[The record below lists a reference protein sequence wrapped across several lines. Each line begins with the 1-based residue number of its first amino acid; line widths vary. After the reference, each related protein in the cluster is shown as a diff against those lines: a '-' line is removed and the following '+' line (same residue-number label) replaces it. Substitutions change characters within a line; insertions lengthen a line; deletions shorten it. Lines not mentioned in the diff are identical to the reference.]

1 MLNIYK
7 SNKIEVITELLAK
20 ELIISPPFLTEKLNV
35 AVPNYFLGK
44 WLWDQITIS
53 NQISALYEFKTISS
67 YTEALLTKIFPA
79 IDMGVWNFD
88 SIKWRIIDSFEE
100 LNSYE
105 ESFPLSNWI
114 NKYLNNKKIIDGDIH
129 NLTKKIANNFIEYLI
144 FRPEMIAN
152 WHRYKL
158 SSRNLFNN
166 LNSNEYWQPILYK
179 LLEKKMPVKPPC
191 LFMIDIINNIKKIHN
206 EENLIPRQIYII
218 SDNNLS
224 RLHVSFYSKLAEFTK
239 VNLYLLSAG
248 DNLWNRINSIEGEVD
263 FSSIESKLNLNSSNI
278 EKIFGKFGA
287 NYQKLIEET
296 SNIENIKI
304 INNSIYIDPTFSFKS
319 KKDIPLINQIQKRLI
334 DNSQDDFKINEKD
347 ESIIFREHFN
357 QLSQLDYVRNKVIEI
372 LETCDDVK
380 FSDIAIVSPQTSLI
394 KPYLRYIFNNE
405 LINGQKLPYLFLE
418 ENYKDSLNVY
428 NFLLDIIEL
437 ANEKI
442 TLEKIEYFL
451 SKKVNQN
458 IFDFDIAEKNEI
470 ILILNEVGFHW
481 GLDTNERLGEEKN
494 TLEWCINRITL
505 GLVYDEEFSLNN
517 SNLKSFTPKNSSLD
531 LNKWVKILVQIK
543 QYINL
548 LRGSYNYSD
557 WVKKIKFILNKIRN
571 LNENF
576 NENFNLDICEINRI
590 LDNYVISSIS
600 DQVIVLNVFREILI
614 TCINKLNYR
623 NQSYINK
630 ILVSDI
636 EKVRLIPRKI
646 IFLINM
652 NSIYYPRL
660 SSNENINLL
669 TKKYLLGDPS
679 SFDREKYFF
688 LELLISCR
696 KQLIVSWVNNDKD
709 NKILDI
715 SFPIKELINYLESF
729 LTVKQR
735 KSIIKYFDYEKEEV
749 VNPHNSNFLKSQYSL
764 LNKID
769 WEEEFYDSK
778 DFKLSELIYWFKTPQ
793 LYWLNK
799 KNISPKGI
807 FNHHPD
813 EEYVSNLQKF
823 QLVTKVIQKLEI
835 DNYDIIDE
843 LKNLNINEQFLEN
856 GIIAPRNS
864 IFTKE
869 KEIQNLLG
877 SLAENLSKDKNIDRV
892 YVKSNSNK
900 EEYFISDNV
909 VIELIHSKLS
919 LKSLSEAWI
928 KLLFISSL
936 EKKITKTK
944 VIFRKENQYKS
955 EILQTPGQLQ
965 SKKILEEYINIF
977 KNYSDKCLPLPP
989 ESTYKYVEAKMQ
1001 LKNAKKAFSD
1011 KWIGNKTFTKGER
1024 DNNVIQMCF
1033 GNKKEGD
1040 FFFGNDKFDDLSF
1053 RLYAPLFEAL
1063 KNK

>member
-20 ELIISPPFLTEKLNV
+20 ELIISPPFLTEKLDV

-67 YTEALLTKIFPA
+67 YTEALLTKIFPT

-88 SIKWRIIDSFEE
+88 SIKWGIIDSFEE
-100 LNSYE
+100 LNSYK
-105 ESFPLSNWI
+105 ESLPLSNWI

-152 WHRYKL
+152 WHRYEL

-179 LLEKKMPVKPPC
+179 LLEKKMTEKPSC

-248 DNLWNRINSIEGEVD
+248 DNLWNRINSLEGEVD
-263 FSSIESKLNLNSSNI
+263 FSSIESKFNLNSSNI

-304 INNSIYIDPTFSFKS
+304 NNNSIYIDPTFSFTS
-319 KKDIPLINQIQKRLI
+319 EKDIPLINQIQKRLI
-334 DNSQDDFKINEKD
+334 DNSQDDFMINEKD

-357 QLSQLDYVRNKVIEI
+357 QLSQLEYVRNKVIEI

-380 FSDIAIVSPQTSLI
+380 YSDIAIVSPQTSLI

-418 ENYKDSLNVY
+418 ENYEDSSNVY

-531 LNKWVKILVQIK
+531 LNKWVKILVQLK

-548 LRGSYNYSD
+548 LRGSFNYSD
-557 WVKKIKFILNKIRN
+557 WVKKIKFILKKIR
-571 LNENF
+571 NF
-576 NENFNLDICEINRI
+576 NENFNLDIYEINRI
-590 LDNYVISSIS
+590 LDNYLISSTS

-729 LTVKQR
+729 LSVKQR

-749 VNPHNSNFLKSQYSL
+749 DNPNNSNFLKSQYSL

-769 WEEEFYDSK
+769 WEEKFYDSK
-778 DFKLSELIYWFKTPQ
+778 DFKLSELIYWFKAPQ

-823 QLVTKVIQKLEI
+823 KLVTKVIQKLEI

-877 SLAENLSKDKNIDRV
+877 SLAENLSKDKNINRV

-1001 LKNAKKAFSD
+1001 LKNEKKAFSD

-1024 DNNVIQMCF
+1024 DNSVIQMCF

-1053 RLYAPLFEAL
+1053 RLYGPLFEAL

>member
-1 MLNIYK
+1 LLNIYK
-7 SNKIEVITELLAK
+7 SNRIEVITELLAK
-20 ELIISPPFLTEKLNV
+20 ELIISPPFITEKLDV

-44 WLWDQITIS
+44 WLWDQITIR
-53 NQISALYEFKTISS
+53 NQISALYEFKTISN
-67 YTEALLTKIFPA
+67 YTEVLLKNIFPA
-79 IDMGVWNFD
+79 IDMGLWNFD
-88 SIKWRIIDSFEE
+88 SIKWGIIDSFEE
-100 LNSYE
+100 LNSYK
-105 ESFPLSNWI
+105 ESIPLSNWI

-129 NLTKKIANNFIEYLI
+129 NLTKKISNNFIEYLI

-152 WHRYKL
+152 WHRHEL
-158 SSRNLFNN
+158 NSRNLFNN
-166 LNSNEYWQPILYK
+166 LNTNEYWQPILYK
-179 LLEKKMPVKPPC
+179 LLEKRISERPPC
-191 LFMIDIINNIKKIHN
+191 LYMIDVINNIKKIGN
-206 EENLIPRQIYII
+206 KKNIIPRQIYII

-248 DNLWNRINSIEGEVD
+248 DNLWNRINSLEGEVD
-263 FSSIESKLNLNSSNI
+263 FNSIESKFNLNNSNI

-304 INNSIYIDPTFSFKS
+304 NNNSIYIDPTFSFTS
-319 KKDIPLINQIQKRLI
+319 EKDIPLINQIQKRLI
-334 DNSQDDFKINEKD
+334 DNSQDDFMINEKD
-347 ESIIFREHFN
+347 DSIIFREHFN
-357 QLSQLDYVRNKVIEI
+357 QLSQLEYVRNKVIEI

-380 FSDIAIVSPQTSLI
+380 YSDIAIVSPQTSLI

-418 ENYKDSLNVY
+418 ENYEDSSNVY

-531 LNKWVKILVQIK
+531 LNKWVKILVQLK

-548 LRGSYNYSD
+548 LRGSFNYSD
-557 WVKKIKFILNKIRN
+557 WVKRIKFILNKIRN
-571 LNENF
+571 F
-576 NENFNLDICEINRI
+576 NENFNSDIYEINRI
-590 LDNYVISSIS
+590 LDNYLISSTS
-600 DQVIVLNVFREILI
+600 DQVIMLNVFREILI

-709 NKILDI
+709 NQILDI

-749 VNPHNSNFLKSQYSL
+749 VNPNNSNFLKSQYSL

-769 WEEEFYDSK
+769 WEEKFYDSK
-778 DFKLSELIYWFKTPQ
+778 DFKLSELIYWFKAPQ

-823 QLVTKVIQKLEI
+823 KLVTKVIQKLEI

-877 SLAENLSKDKNIDRV
+877 SLAENLSKDKNIKRV
-892 YVKSNSNK
+892 YIKSNSNK

-1001 LKNAKKAFSD
+1001 LKNEKKAFSD

-1024 DNNVIQMCF
+1024 DNSVIQMCF

-1053 RLYAPLFEAL
+1053 RLYGPLFEAL

>member
-20 ELIISPPFLTEKLNV
+20 ELIINPPFITEKLDV

-67 YTEALLTKIFPA
+67 YTEALLKKIFPA

-88 SIKWRIIDSFEE
+88 SIKWGIIDSFEE
-100 LNSYE
+100 LNSYK
-105 ESFPLSNWI
+105 ESLPLSNWI

-152 WHRYKL
+152 WHRYEL

-179 LLEKKMPVKPPC
+179 LLEKKMTEKPSC
-191 LFMIDIINNIKKIHN
+191 LFMMDIINNIKKIHN
-206 EENLIPRQIYII
+206 EENLIPKQIYII

-224 RLHVSFYSKLAEFTK
+224 RLHVRFYSKLAEFTK

-248 DNLWNRINSIEGEVD
+248 DNLWNRINSFEGEVD
-263 FSSIESKLNLNSSNI
+263 FSSIESKFNLNNSNI
-278 EKIFGKFGA
+278 ENIFGKFGA
-287 NYQKLIEET
+287 NYQKLIEES

-304 INNSIYIDPTFSFKS
+304 NNNSIYIDPTFSFTS
-319 KKDIPLINQIQKRLI
+319 EKDIPLINQIQKRLI
-334 DNSQDDFKINEKD
+334 DNSQNDFMINEKD

-357 QLSQLDYVRNKVIEI
+357 QLSQLEYVRNKVIEI
-372 LETCDDVK
+372 LETCDDIK
-380 FSDIAIVSPQTSLI
+380 YSDIAIVSPQTSLI

-418 ENYKDSLNVY
+418 ENYEDSSNVY

-437 ANEKI
+437 ANKKI

-458 IFDFDIAEKNEI
+458 IFDFDVAEKNEI

-505 GLVYDEEFSLNN
+505 GLVYDKEFSLNN

-531 LNKWVKILVQIK
+531 LNKWVRILVQLK

-548 LRGSYNYSD
+548 LRGSFNYSD
-557 WVKKIKFILNKIRN
+557 WVKKIKFILNKIRK
-571 LNENF
+571 F
-576 NENFNLDICEINRI
+576 NENFNLDIYEINRI
-590 LDNYVISSIS
+590 LDNYLISSTS

-652 NSIYYPRL
+652 NSLYYPRL

-669 TKKYLLGDPS
+669 TRKYLLGDPS

-709 NKILDI
+709 NQILDI

-749 VNPHNSNFLKSQYSL
+749 VNPNNSNFLKSQYSL

-769 WEEEFYDSK
+769 WEEKFYDSK
-778 DFKLSELIYWFKTPQ
+778 DFKLSELIYWFKAPQ

-823 QLVTKVIQKLEI
+823 KLVTKVIQKLEI

-877 SLAENLSKDKNIDRV
+877 SLVENLSNDKNIKRV

-936 EKKITKTK
+936 EKRITKTK

-989 ESTYKYVEAKMQ
+989 ESTYKYVEAKKL
-1001 LKNAKKAFSD
+1001 LKNEKKAFSD

-1024 DNNVIQMCF
+1024 DNSVIQMCF

-1053 RLYAPLFEAL
+1053 RLYGPLFEAL

>member
-20 ELIISPPFLTEKLNV
+20 ELIISPPFITEKLDV

-88 SIKWRIIDSFEE
+88 SIKWGIIDSFEE
-100 LNSYE
+100 LNSYK
-105 ESFPLSNWI
+105 ESLPLSNWI
-114 NKYLNNKKIIDGDIH
+114 NKYLNNKKLIDGDIH
-129 NLTKKIANNFIEYLI
+129 NLSKKIANNFIEYLI

-152 WHRYKL
+152 WHRYEL

-179 LLEKKMPVKPPC
+179 LLEKKMTEKPSC
-191 LFMIDIINNIKKIHN
+191 LFMMDIINNIKKIHN
-206 EENLIPRQIYII
+206 EENLIPKQIYII

-224 RLHVSFYSKLAEFTK
+224 RLHVRFYSKLAEFTK

-248 DNLWNRINSIEGEVD
+248 DNLWNRINSLEGEVD
-263 FSSIESKLNLNSSNI
+263 FSSIESKFNLNSSNI

-304 INNSIYIDPTFSFKS
+304 NNNSIYIDPTFSFTS
-319 KKDIPLINQIQKRLI
+319 EKDIPLINQIQKRLI
-334 DNSQDDFKINEKD
+334 DNSQDDFMINEKD

-357 QLSQLDYVRNKVIEI
+357 QLSQLEYVRNKVIEI
-372 LETCDDVK
+372 LETCDDIK
-380 FSDIAIVSPQTSLI
+380 YSDIAIVSPQTSLI

-418 ENYKDSLNVY
+418 ENYEDSSNVY

-531 LNKWVKILVQIK
+531 LNKWVKILVQLK

-548 LRGSYNYSD
+548 LRGSFNYSD
-557 WVKKIKFILNKIRN
+557 WVKKIKFILKKIR
-571 LNENF
+571 NF
-576 NENFNLDICEINRI
+576 NENFNLDIYEINRI
-590 LDNYVISSIS
+590 LDNYLISSTS

-729 LTVKQR
+729 LSVKQR

-749 VNPHNSNFLKSQYSL
+749 DNPNNSNFLKSQYSL

-769 WEEEFYDSK
+769 WEEKIYKCK
-778 DFKLSELIYWFKTPQ
+778 DFKLSELIYWFKAPQ

-823 QLVTKVIQKLEI
+823 KLVTKVIQKLEI

-877 SLAENLSKDKNIDRV
+877 SLVENLSNDKNIKRV

-936 EKKITKTK
+936 EKRITKTK

-989 ESTYKYVEAKMQ
+989 ESTYKYVEAKKL
-1001 LKNAKKAFSD
+1001 LKNEKKAFSD

-1024 DNNVIQMCF
+1024 DNSVIQMCF

-1053 RLYAPLFEAL
+1053 RLYGPLFEAL

>member
-20 ELIISPPFLTEKLNV
+20 ELIINPPFITEKLDV

-67 YTEALLTKIFPA
+67 YTEALLTKIFPT

-88 SIKWRIIDSFEE
+88 SIKWGIIDSFEE
-100 LNSYE
+100 LNSYK
-105 ESFPLSNWI
+105 ESLPLSNWI

-152 WHRYKL
+152 WHRYEL

-179 LLEKKMPVKPPC
+179 LLEKKMTEKPSC
-191 LFMIDIINNIKKIHN
+191 LFMMDIINNIKKIHN
-206 EENLIPRQIYII
+206 EENLIPKQIYII

-224 RLHVSFYSKLAEFTK
+224 RLHVRFYSKLAEFTK

-248 DNLWNRINSIEGEVD
+248 DNLWNRINSFEGEVD
-263 FSSIESKLNLNSSNI
+263 FSSIESKFNLNNSNI
-278 EKIFGKFGA
+278 ENIFGKFGA
-287 NYQKLIEET
+287 NYQKLIEES

-304 INNSIYIDPTFSFKS
+304 NNNSIYIDPTFSFTS
-319 KKDIPLINQIQKRLI
+319 EKDIPLINQIQKRLI
-334 DNSQDDFKINEKD
+334 DNSQDDFMINEKD

-357 QLSQLDYVRNKVIEI
+357 QLSQLEYVRNKVIEI
-372 LETCDDVK
+372 LEACDDVK
-380 FSDIAIVSPQTSLI
+380 YSDIAIVSPQTSLI

-418 ENYKDSLNVY
+418 ENNEDSSNIF

-458 IFDFDIAEKNEI
+458 IFDFDIDEKNEI

-531 LNKWVKILVQIK
+531 LNKWVRILVQLK

-548 LRGSYNYSD
+548 LRGSFNYSD
-557 WVKKIKFILNKIRN
+557 WVKKIKFILNKIRK
-571 LNENF
+571 F
-576 NENFNLDICEINRI
+576 NENFNLDIYEINRI
-590 LDNYVISSIS
+590 LDNYLISSTS

-652 NSIYYPRL
+652 NSLYYPRL

-669 TKKYLLGDPS
+669 TRKYLLGDPS

-709 NKILDI
+709 NQILDI
-715 SFPIKELINYLESF
+715 SFPIKERINYLESF
-729 LTVKQR
+729 LSVKQR

-749 VNPHNSNFLKSQYSL
+749 VNPNNSNFLKSQYSL

-769 WEEEFYDSK
+769 WEEKFYDSK
-778 DFKLSELIYWFKTPQ
+778 DFKLSQLIYWFKAPQ

-823 QLVTKVIQKLEI
+823 KLVTKVIQKLEI
-835 DNYDIIDE
+835 DNYDIIDQ
-843 LKNLNINEQFLEN
+843 LKNLDINEQFLEN

-877 SLAENLSKDKNIDRV
+877 SLVENLSNDKNIKRV

-936 EKKITKTK
+936 EKRITKTK

-989 ESTYKYVEAKMQ
+989 ESTYKYVEAKKL
-1001 LKNAKKAFSD
+1001 LKNEKKAFSD

-1024 DNNVIQMCF
+1024 DYSVIQMCF
-1033 GNKKEGD
+1033 GNKKEAD

-1053 RLYAPLFEAL
+1053 RLYGPLFEAL

>member
-20 ELIISPPFLTEKLNV
+20 ELIISPPFLTEKLDV

-88 SIKWRIIDSFEE
+88 SIKWGIIDSFEE
-100 LNSYE
+100 LNSYK
-105 ESFPLSNWI
+105 ESLPLSNWI

-152 WHRYKL
+152 WHRYEL

-179 LLEKKMPVKPPC
+179 LLEKKMTEKPSC
-191 LFMIDIINNIKKIHN
+191 LFMMDIINNIKKIHN
-206 EENLIPRQIYII
+206 EENLIPKQIYII

-224 RLHVSFYSKLAEFTK
+224 RLHVRFYSKLAEFTK

-248 DNLWNRINSIEGEVD
+248 DNLWNRINSFEGEVD
-263 FSSIESKLNLNSSNI
+263 FSSIESKFNLNNSNI
-278 EKIFGKFGA
+278 ENIFGKFGA
-287 NYQKLIEET
+287 NYQKLIEES

-304 INNSIYIDPTFSFKS
+304 NNNSIYIDPTFSFTS
-319 KKDIPLINQIQKRLI
+319 EKDIPLINQIQKRLI
-334 DNSQDDFKINEKD
+334 DNSQNDFMINEKD

-357 QLSQLDYVRNKVIEI
+357 QLSQLEYVRNKVIEI
-372 LETCDDVK
+372 LETCDDIK
-380 FSDIAIVSPQTSLI
+380 YSDIAIVSPQTSLI

-418 ENYKDSLNVY
+418 ENYEDSSNVY

-458 IFDFDIAEKNEI
+458 IFDFDVAEKNEI

-505 GLVYDEEFSLNN
+505 GLVYDKEFSLNN

-531 LNKWVKILVQIK
+531 LNKWVKILVQLK

-548 LRGSYNYSD
+548 LRGSFNYSD
-557 WVKKIKFILNKIRN
+557 WVKKIKFILNKIRK
-571 LNENF
+571 F
-576 NENFNLDICEINRI
+576 NENFNLDIYEINRI
-590 LDNYVISSIS
+590 LDNYLISSTS

-652 NSIYYPRL
+652 NSLYYPRL

-669 TKKYLLGDPS
+669 TRKYLLGDPS

-709 NKILDI
+709 NQILDI

-749 VNPHNSNFLKSQYSL
+749 VNPNNSNFLKSQYSL

-769 WEEEFYDSK
+769 WEEKFYDSK
-778 DFKLSELIYWFKTPQ
+778 DFKLSELIYWFKAPQ

-823 QLVTKVIQKLEI
+823 KLVTKVIQKLEI
-835 DNYDIIDE
+835 DNYDIIDQ
-843 LKNLNINEQFLEN
+843 LKNLDINEQFLEN

-877 SLAENLSKDKNIDRV
+877 SLVENLSNDKNIKRV

-936 EKKITKTK
+936 EKRITKTK

-989 ESTYKYVEAKMQ
+989 ESTYKYVEAKKL
-1001 LKNAKKAFSD
+1001 LKNEKKAFSD

-1024 DNNVIQMCF
+1024 DNSVIQMCF

-1053 RLYAPLFEAL
+1053 RLYGPLFEAL

>member
-20 ELIISPPFLTEKLNV
+20 ELIISPPFITEKLDV

-88 SIKWRIIDSFEE
+88 SIKWGIIDSFEE
-100 LNSYE
+100 LNSYK
-105 ESFPLSNWI
+105 ESLPLSNWI

-152 WHRYKL
+152 WHRYEL

-179 LLEKKMPVKPPC
+179 LLEKKMTEKPSC

-248 DNLWNRINSIEGEVD
+248 DNLWNRINSLEGEVD
-263 FSSIESKLNLNSSNI
+263 FSSIESKFNLNSSNI

-304 INNSIYIDPTFSFKS
+304 NNNSIYIDPTFSFTS
-319 KKDIPLINQIQKRLI
+319 EKDIPLINQIQKKLI
-334 DNSQDDFKINEKD
+334 DNSQDDFMINEKD

-357 QLSQLDYVRNKVIEI
+357 QLSQLEYVRNKVIEI
-372 LETCDDVK
+372 LEACDDVK
-380 FSDIAIVSPQTSLI
+380 YSDIAIVSPQTSLI

-418 ENYKDSLNVY
+418 ENYEDSSNVY

-458 IFDFDIAEKNEI
+458 IFDFDIDEKNEI

-531 LNKWVKILVQIK
+531 LNKWVKILVQLK

-548 LRGSYNYSD
+548 LRGSFNYSD
-557 WVKKIKFILNKIRN
+557 WVKKIKFILKKIR
-571 LNENF
+571 NF
-576 NENFNLDICEINRI
+576 NENFNLDIYEINRI
-590 LDNYVISSIS
+590 LDNYLISSTS

-729 LTVKQR
+729 LSVKQR

-749 VNPHNSNFLKSQYSL
+749 DNPNNSNFLKSQYSL

-769 WEEEFYDSK
+769 WEEKFYDSK
-778 DFKLSELIYWFKTPQ
+778 DFKLSELIYWFKAPQ

-823 QLVTKVIQKLEI
+823 KLVTKVIQKLEI

-877 SLAENLSKDKNIDRV
+877 SLAENLSKDKNIKRV

-936 EKKITKTK
+936 EKRITKTK

-1001 LKNAKKAFSD
+1001 LKNEKKAFSD

-1024 DNNVIQMCF
+1024 DNSVIQMCF

-1053 RLYAPLFEAL
+1053 RLYGPLFEAL

>member
-20 ELIISPPFLTEKLNV
+20 ELIISPPFITEKLDV

-88 SIKWRIIDSFEE
+88 SIKWGIIDSFEE
-100 LNSYE
+100 LNSYK
-105 ESFPLSNWI
+105 ESLPLSNWI
-114 NKYLNNKKIIDGDIH
+114 NKYLNNKKLIDGDIH

-152 WHRYKL
+152 WHRYEL

-179 LLEKKMPVKPPC
+179 LLEKKMTEKPSC
-191 LFMIDIINNIKKIHN
+191 LFMMDIINNIKKIHN
-206 EENLIPRQIYII
+206 EENLIPKQIYII

-224 RLHVSFYSKLAEFTK
+224 RLHVRFYSKLAEFTK

-248 DNLWNRINSIEGEVD
+248 DNLWNRINSLEGEVD
-263 FSSIESKLNLNSSNI
+263 FSSIESKFNLNSSNI

-304 INNSIYIDPTFSFKS
+304 INNSIYIDPTFSFTS

-334 DNSQDDFKINEKD
+334 DNNQDDFIIDEKD

-357 QLSQLDYVRNKVIEI
+357 QLSQLEYVRNKVIEI
-372 LETCDDVK
+372 LETCDDIK
-380 FSDIAIVSPQTSLI
+380 YSDIAIVSPQTSLI

-418 ENYKDSLNVY
+418 ENYEDSSNVY

-437 ANEKI
+437 ANKKI

-458 IFDFDIAEKNEI
+458 IFDFDVAEKNEI

-505 GLVYDEEFSLNN
+505 GLVYDKEFSLNN

-531 LNKWVKILVQIK
+531 LNKWVKILVQLK

-548 LRGSYNYSD
+548 LRGSFNYSD
-557 WVKKIKFILNKIRN
+557 WVKKIKFILNKIRK
-571 LNENF
+571 F
-576 NENFNLDICEINRI
+576 NENFNLDIYEINRI
-590 LDNYVISSIS
+590 LDNYLISSTS

-652 NSIYYPRL
+652 NSLYYPRL

-669 TKKYLLGDPS
+669 TRKYLLGDPS

-749 VNPHNSNFLKSQYSL
+749 VNPNNSNFLKSQYSL

-769 WEEEFYDSK
+769 WEEKFYDSK
-778 DFKLSELIYWFKTPQ
+778 DFKLSELIYWFKAPQ

-823 QLVTKVIQKLEI
+823 KLVTKVIQKLEI

-877 SLAENLSKDKNIDRV
+877 SLVENLSNDKNIKRV

-936 EKKITKTK
+936 EKRITKTK

-989 ESTYKYVEAKMQ
+989 ESTYKYVEAKKL
-1001 LKNAKKAFSD
+1001 LKNEKKAFSD

-1024 DNNVIQMCF
+1024 DNSVIQMCF

-1053 RLYAPLFEAL
+1053 RLYGPLFEAL

>member
-20 ELIISPPFLTEKLNV
+20 ELIISPPFITEKLDV

-88 SIKWRIIDSFEE
+88 SIKWGIIDSFEE
-100 LNSYE
+100 LNSYK
-105 ESFPLSNWI
+105 ESLPLSNWI

-152 WHRYKL
+152 WHRYEL

-179 LLEKKMPVKPPC
+179 LLEKKMTEKPSC
-191 LFMIDIINNIKKIHN
+191 LFMMDIINNIKKIHN
-206 EENLIPRQIYII
+206 EENLIPKQIYII

-224 RLHVSFYSKLAEFTK
+224 RLHVRFYSKLAEFTK

-248 DNLWNRINSIEGEVD
+248 DNLWNRINSFEGEVD
-263 FSSIESKLNLNSSNI
+263 FSSIESKFNLNNSNI
-278 EKIFGKFGA
+278 ENIFGKFGA
-287 NYQKLIEET
+287 NYQKLIEES

-304 INNSIYIDPTFSFKS
+304 NNNSIYIDPTFSFTS
-319 KKDIPLINQIQKRLI
+319 EKDIPLINQIQKRLI
-334 DNSQDDFKINEKD
+334 DNSQNDFMINEKD

-357 QLSQLDYVRNKVIEI
+357 QLSQLEYVRNKVIEI
-372 LETCDDVK
+372 LETCDDIK
-380 FSDIAIVSPQTSLI
+380 YSDIAIVSPQTSLI

-418 ENYKDSLNVY
+418 ENYEDSSNVY

-437 ANEKI
+437 ANKKI

-458 IFDFDIAEKNEI
+458 IFDFDVAEKNEI

-505 GLVYDEEFSLNN
+505 GLVYDKEFSLNN

-531 LNKWVKILVQIK
+531 LNKWVRILVQLK

-548 LRGSYNYSD
+548 LRGSFNYSD
-557 WVKKIKFILNKIRN
+557 WVKKIKFILNKIRK
-571 LNENF
+571 F
-576 NENFNLDICEINRI
+576 NENFNLDIYEINRI
-590 LDNYVISSIS
+590 LDNYLISSTS

-652 NSIYYPRL
+652 NSLYYPRL

-669 TKKYLLGDPS
+669 TRKYLLGDPS

-709 NKILDI
+709 NQILDI
-715 SFPIKELINYLESF
+715 SFPIKELINYLERF
-729 LTVKQR
+729 LSVKQR

-749 VNPHNSNFLKSQYSL
+749 VNPNNSNFLKSQYSL

-769 WEEEFYDSK
+769 WEEKFYDSK
-778 DFKLSELIYWFKTPQ
+778 DFKLSELIYWFKAPQ

-823 QLVTKVIQKLEI
+823 KLVTKVIQKLEI
-835 DNYDIIDE
+835 DNYDIIDQ
-843 LKNLNINEQFLEN
+843 LKNLDINEQFLEN

-877 SLAENLSKDKNIDRV
+877 SLVENLSNDKNIKRV

-936 EKKITKTK
+936 EKRITKTK

-989 ESTYKYVEAKMQ
+989 ESTYKYVEAKKL
-1001 LKNAKKAFSD
+1001 LKNEKKAFSD

-1024 DNNVIQMCF
+1024 DNSVIQMCF

-1053 RLYAPLFEAL
+1053 RLYGPLFEAL

>member
-20 ELIISPPFLTEKLNV
+20 ELIISPPFLTEKLDV

-88 SIKWRIIDSFEE
+88 SIKWGIIDSFEE
-100 LNSYE
+100 LNSYK
-105 ESFPLSNWI
+105 ESLPLSNWI

-152 WHRYKL
+152 WHRYEL

-179 LLEKKMPVKPPC
+179 LLEKKMTEKPSC

-248 DNLWNRINSIEGEVD
+248 DNLWNRINSLEGEVD
-263 FSSIESKLNLNSSNI
+263 FSSIESKFNLNSSNI

-304 INNSIYIDPTFSFKS
+304 NNNSIYIDPTFSFTS
-319 KKDIPLINQIQKRLI
+319 EKDIPLINQIQKRLI
-334 DNSQDDFKINEKD
+334 DNSQNDFMINEKD

-357 QLSQLDYVRNKVIEI
+357 QLSQLEYVRNKVIEI
-372 LETCDDVK
+372 LETCDDIK
-380 FSDIAIVSPQTSLI
+380 YSDIAIVSPQTSLI

-418 ENYKDSLNVY
+418 ENYEDSSNVY

-505 GLVYDEEFSLNN
+505 GLVYDKEFSLNN

-531 LNKWVKILVQIK
+531 LNKWVRILVQLK

-548 LRGSYNYSD
+548 LRGSFNYSD
-557 WVKKIKFILNKIRN
+557 WVKKIKFILNKIRK
-571 LNENF
+571 F
-576 NENFNLDICEINRI
+576 NENFNLDIYEINRI
-590 LDNYVISSIS
+590 LDNYLISSTS

-652 NSIYYPRL
+652 NSLYYPRL

-669 TKKYLLGDPS
+669 TRKYLLGDPS

-709 NKILDI
+709 NQILDI

-749 VNPHNSNFLKSQYSL
+749 VNPNNSNFLKSQYSL

-769 WEEEFYDSK
+769 WEEKFYDSK
-778 DFKLSELIYWFKTPQ
+778 DFKLSELIYWFKAPQ

-823 QLVTKVIQKLEI
+823 KLVTKVIQKLEI
-835 DNYDIIDE
+835 DNYDIIDQ
-843 LKNLNINEQFLEN
+843 LKNLDINEQFLEN

-877 SLAENLSKDKNIDRV
+877 SLVENLSNDKNIKRV

-936 EKKITKTK
+936 EKRITKTK

-989 ESTYKYVEAKMQ
+989 ESTYKYVEAKKL
-1001 LKNAKKAFSD
+1001 LKNEKKAFSD

-1024 DNNVIQMCF
+1024 DNSVIQMCF

-1053 RLYAPLFEAL
+1053 RLYGPLFEAL

>member
-20 ELIISPPFLTEKLNV
+20 ELIINPPCITEKLDV

-88 SIKWRIIDSFEE
+88 SIKWGIIDSFEE
-100 LNSYE
+100 LNSYK
-105 ESFPLSNWI
+105 ESLPLSNWI

-152 WHRYKL
+152 WHRYEL

-179 LLEKKMPVKPPC
+179 LLEKKMTEKPSC
-191 LFMIDIINNIKKIHN
+191 LFMMDIINNIKKIHN
-206 EENLIPRQIYII
+206 EENLIPKQIYII

-224 RLHVSFYSKLAEFTK
+224 RLHVRFYSKLAEFTK

-248 DNLWNRINSIEGEVD
+248 DNLWNRINSFEGEVD
-263 FSSIESKLNLNSSNI
+263 FSSIESKFNLNSSNI

-287 NYQKLIEET
+287 NYQKLIEES

-304 INNSIYIDPTFSFKS
+304 NNNSIYIDPTFSFTS
-319 KKDIPLINQIQKRLI
+319 EKDIPLINQIQKRLI
-334 DNSQDDFKINEKD
+334 DNSQDDFMINEKD

-357 QLSQLDYVRNKVIEI
+357 QLSQLEYVRNKVIEI
-372 LETCDDVK
+372 LEACDDVK
-380 FSDIAIVSPQTSLI
+380 YSDIAIVSPQTSLI

-418 ENYKDSLNVY
+418 ENYEDSSNVY

-458 IFDFDIAEKNEI
+458 IFDFDVAEKNEI

-531 LNKWVKILVQIK
+531 LNKWVKILVQLK

-548 LRGSYNYSD
+548 LRGSFNYSD

-571 LNENF
+571 F
-576 NENFNLDICEINRI
+576 NENFNLDIYEINRI
-590 LDNYVISSIS
+590 LDNYLISSTS

-669 TKKYLLGDPS
+669 TRKYLLGDPS

-729 LTVKQR
+729 LSVKQR

-749 VNPHNSNFLKSQYSL
+749 DNPNNSNFLKSQYSL

-769 WEEEFYDSK
+769 WEEKFYDSK
-778 DFKLSELIYWFKTPQ
+778 DFKLSELIYWFKAPQ

-823 QLVTKVIQKLEI
+823 KLVTKVIQKLEI

-877 SLAENLSKDKNIDRV
+877 SLVENLSNDKNIKRV

-936 EKKITKTK
+936 EKRITKTK

-989 ESTYKYVEAKMQ
+989 ESTYKYVEAKKL
-1001 LKNAKKAFSD
+1001 LKNEKKAFSD

-1024 DNNVIQMCF
+1024 DNSVIQMCF

-1053 RLYAPLFEAL
+1053 RLYGPLFEAL